1 MLLLAISLLAGL
13 LTVLAPCTI
22 SLLPVIVGGTLS
34 GGSSTRRVVVV
45 TLSLGVSV
53 IAFTLLLKAS
63 TALINV
69 PQNQLL
75 PLKYQSDPG

>member
-34 GGSSTRRVVVV
+34 G
-45 TLSLGVSV
+45 VSRLL
-53 IAFTLLLKAS
+53 AQASNFTDTK
-63 TALINV
+63 T
-69 PQNQLL
+69 
-75 PLKYQSDPG
+75 